1 MSEPITERPDS
12 IALDGVPNV
21 ALAVGLSESEYRQV
35 IAGFVDVFK
44 PIAGSQGYE
53 LEIIADWNDDQDNAH
68 ARTQFD
74 VLTNKVYQIWLPGGT
89 ARAVPSA
96 DALSAIL
103 CHEFG
108 HYAGGFPI
116 MSPALSP
123 TEQLAGEGSSDY
135 YSAFCLRTLWEDDED
150 INAGFRDHPNL
161 TPDRVAQC
169 EQVWGSEDE
178 RDICY
183 RVLATAVDLTR
194 AYHASAEASGSN
206 DGIEN
211 ACWFWGELQPPRLDT
226 PFPRVVARQARL
238 HAYPAPAQCR
248 LDVIAAGALC
258 NGRFDPEVIPGGYLD
273 MDSPPTGPMDPRR
286 VEHAEN
292 YFCARSKGFELGV
305 RPLCWYSPPTELPD
319 DRMDALCE
327 EYGMGTSYDPV
338 QGKCVVTRDFCE
350 QRTCFY
356 QVGSEGN
363 WFGDCD
369 LTITHEGARWTK
381 NE

>member
-1 MSEPITERPDS
+1 MFSESLLKYPMDKTLRKWIFGMVLVEAIGLGIGCDSASEGPLVSEPITERPDS

-135 YSAFCLRTLWEDDED
+135 YSAF
-150 INAGFRDHPNL
+150 
-161 TPDRVAQC
+161 
-169 EQVWGSEDE
+169 
-178 RDICY
+178 
-183 RVLATAVDLTR
+183 
-194 AYHASAEASGSN
+194 
-206 DGIEN
+206 
-211 ACWFWGELQPPRLDT
+211 
-226 PFPRVVARQARL
+226 
-238 HAYPAPAQCR
+238 
-248 LDVIAAGALC
+248 
-258 NGRFDPEVIPGGYLD
+258 
-273 MDSPPTGPMDPRR
+273 
-286 VEHAEN
+286 
-292 YFCARSKGFELGV
+292 
-305 RPLCWYSPPTELPD
+305 
-319 DRMDALCE
+319 
-327 EYGMGTSYDPV
+327 
-338 QGKCVVTRDFCE
+338 
-350 QRTCFY
+350 
-356 QVGSEGN
+356 
-363 WFGDCD
+363 
-369 LTITHEGARWTK
+369 
-381 NE
+381 